1 MNELMEILKDTR
13 KHLMTGVS
21 HMIPIVVAGGVLI
34 ALSVAFSGSPAVP
47 ADGTFLRGIF
57 NIGAAGFS
65 LMVPFLAAYIAYSI
79 ADRPGLAPGAIGG
92 VLCNQIGAGFLGGL
106 IVGIIA
112 GIIAYYLKKIK
123 VPTTIKPVMPIFVIP
138 LVTSLLVGALVTW
151 VIGTPISSMM
161 SGLTAWLV
169 ALNTGNKILL
179 GAIIGA
185 MCAFDMGG
193 PVGKVAY
200 TFGVGLLASG
210 VTTVMGAVGVGV
222 CIPPLGMALAT
233 FLAPKK
239 YTMAE
244 KENGKAALIMGTIA
258 ISEGA
263 IPFAAMDPIRVIPS
277 MMLGGSIGSALAMMF
292 GATDAAPWGGLIVL
306 PVVGNPI
313 GYLLAIAVGVVITAV
328 TVNLLKPVVTEDTDA
343 ELEMESMELS

>member
-1 MNELMEILKDTR
+1 MNELKEILKNTR
-13 KHLMTGVS
+13 MHLMTGVS

-47 ADGTFLRGIF
+47 EEGTILKGIF
-57 NIGAAGFS
+57 DIGSAGFQ

-92 VLCNQIGAGFLGGL
+92 YLCNEICAGFLGGL
-106 IVGIIA
+106 IVGILA
-112 GIIAYYLKKIK
+112 GIIAYFLKKIK

-138 LVTSLLVGALVTW
+138 LVTTLLIGIMVVW
-151 VIGTPISSMM
+151 VIGVPIASMM
-161 SGLTAWLV
+161 EGLTNWLV
-169 ALNTGNKILL
+169 ALNTGNKIIL

-200 TFGVGLLASG
+200 TFGVGLLGSG

-239 YTMAE
+239 YTLAE

-263 IPFAAMDPIRVIPS
+263 IPFAAMDPLRVIPS
-277 MMLGGSIGSALAMMF
+277 MMLGGSVGSALAMIF

-306 PVVGNPI
+306 PVVTNKV
-313 GYLLAIAVGVVITAV
+313 GYIIAVAVGVAITAI
-328 TVNLLKPVVTEDTDA
+328 TVNILKPVIKEDPD
-343 ELEMESMELS
+343 EEIEMEAVEL

>member
-34 ALSVAFSGSPAVP
+34 ALSVAMSGSPSVP
-47 ADGTFLRGIF
+47 DEGTFLKGIF
-57 NIGAAGFS
+57 DIGAAGFA

-92 VLCNQIGAGFLGGL
+92 FLCNSIGAGFLGGL

-112 GIIAYYLKKIK
+112 GIIAHLLKKIQ
-123 VPTTIKPVMPIFVIP
+123 VPTTLKPVMPIFVIP
-138 LVTSLLVGALVTW
+138 LVTTLLVGSLVMW
-151 VIGTPISSMM
+151 GIGAPIASMM
-161 SGLTAWLV
+161 EGLTNWLV

-200 TFGVGLLASG
+200 TFGVGLLGSG

-239 YTMAE
+239 YTMGE
-244 KENGKAALIMGTIA
+244 RENGKAALIMGTIA

-263 IPFAAMDPIRVIPS
+263 IPFAAMDPLRVIPS
-277 MMLGGSIGSALAMMF
+277 MMIGGSVGSALAMMF
-292 GATDAAPWGGLIVL
+292 GATNAAPWGGLIVL
-306 PVVGNPI
+306 PVIGNPI
-313 GYLLAIAVGVVITAV
+313 GYLVSVVVGVVITAF
-328 TVNLLKPVVTEDTDA
+328 TVNALKTVVAEDAD
-343 ELEMESMELS
+343 EDLEMEMLS